1 MSCKRG
7 GREVGW
13 TSAARPCR
21 CHQVPAIG
29 VLCQARALVPC
40 TKRQWRSPVNGAGRA
55 HNRSG
60 FPRFSAAHL
69 ASLGPPGLGRGPIRG
84 LPTPESPSVGRG
96 DSYTLLWPLSIV
108 GGSASKRKVSVELS
122 RDVSRRTVI
131 LRRSAALRGLRQAFL
146 CPPGFTGRVGSVGTG
161 RTWIRMA
168 GCFWPMLT

>member
-60 FPRFSAAHL
+60 FPRFPAAHL

-131 LRRSAALRGLRQAFL
+131 LRRSAPCGGCARPFCALPDLLAEWGVWV
-146 CPPGFTGRVGSVGTG
+146 PGEPGSEWPVASGR
-161 RTWIRMA
+161 
-168 GCFWPMLT
+168 C